1 MKTAQDYAI
10 EACGVLKQCEFGASF
25 AITTIRDVIVRA
37 ILDERKGCA
46 EIARDG
52 GMHHT
57 QEQEI
62 RDAVVDSILARPHPM
77 PPVIRHRTIEVSVLG
92 HDIPVEIEYEIPKTD
107 EQLYEMA
114 KEKIRKLL

>member
-1 MKTAQDYAI
+1 
-10 EACGVLKQCEFGASF
+10 
-25 AITTIRDVIVRA
+25 
-37 ILDERKGCA
+37 
-46 EIARDG
+46 
-52 GMHHT
+52 
-57 QEQEI
+57 
-62 RDAVVDSILARPHPM
+62 M